1 MVHRAEIE
9 SNLPLSESTFLIL
22 LSLAGGPRHGYG
34 ILKDVAAL
42 SQDRVQLSTGTLY
55 GALKRM
61 LAQDWIERA
70 GADLSSGSSAARAG
84 RPRRYYVLTGL
95 GRGLLEAE
103 LARLRSLV
111 AAARPRTEEMQA

>member
-1 MVHRAEIE
+1 MVDKAEIE

-22 LSLAGGPRHGYG
+22 LSLAEGPRHGYG

-61 LAQDWIERA
+61 LAQDWIER
-70 GADLSSGSSAARAG
+70 DETELPSRSSAG

-95 GRGLLEAE
+95 GRGLLEVE
-103 LARLRSLV
+103 LVRLRSLV
-111 AAARPRTEEMQA
+111 AAARQRAQEMQA